1 MPLLILLILALTV
14 GLATGLL
21 VWRLPRTVAPADPA
35 VESARKVGETIGR
48 HRALRRA
55 LGARFEPAA
64 VTGLALTLALLLG
77 SSLPATGNIVAAVVV
92 GLLAYGVSLVP
103 HSNESCRN
111 NLHLLFS
118 APERICPLAEWGD
131 KINRNVQWFYRD
143 VYEPRSG
150 YFEPPTGPGF
160 GYELDEAKIER
171 RVEL

>member
-1 MPLLILLILALTV
+1 MLQPDPNGAGGITEMRKILAICST
-14 GLATGLL
+14 
-21 VWRLPRTVAPADPA
+21 
-35 VESARKVGETIGR
+35 
-48 HRALRRA
+48 
-55 LGARFEPAA
+55 
-64 VTGLALTLALLLG
+64 
-77 SSLPATGNIVAAVVV
+77 
-92 GLLAYGVSLVP
+92 YGVSLVP

-118 APERICPLAEWGD
+118 APERICPLGEWGD

-143 VYEPRSG
+143 VYEPRDG